1 MFFKFGGKGTIYFF
15 IHNGVKIFISPFFN
29 YQVISN
35 LLLYINQLYKKVKF
49 KFNYL

>member
-29 YQVISN
+29 YQVTFN
-35 LLLYINQLYKKVKF
+35 MLYTNQLYKNVKF